1 MAQLFALR
9 QRSERSDQ
17 DVAAVAHELNN
28 VLTAIAGYAQLVLAE
43 GEAPPGVL
51 RDVGEISDAAAR
63 AIELS
68 RKLQGRD

>member
-1 MAQLFALR
+1 VAQLFALR
-9 QRSERSDQ
+9 QRSGRTEQ
-17 DVAAVAHELNN
+17 EAVAHELNN

-43 GEAPPGVL
+43 GEAPPSVL

-68 RKLQGRD
+68 RKLQGRA